1 MAGRLIAVEGIDGS
15 GKGTQ
20 TARLRD
26 ALSARGLK
34 VGTLTFP
41 QYEANRFGRL
51 IGQFLNGRF
60 GSLDDVPPELSALLF
75 AGDRLESKPRL
86 LSLLDE
92 CDAVVLDRYVASN
105 IAHQAG
111 RADGERA
118 AELADFLL
126 WLEFELHGLPRPDVT
141 VWLDLP
147 TDIARRRV
155 AMKAARE
162 YTDREA
168 DIQEDDAAH
177 LTRARDAY
185 ERLSTQPGW
194 HRIDTVPGGVELS
207 EDEVAA
213 AILAAV
219 TTGNA

>member
-1 MAGRLIAVEGIDGS
+1 MAGRLIAIEGIDGS

-20 TARLRD
+20 TVRLRD
-26 ALSARGLK
+26 ALSARGLRI
-34 VGTLTFP
+34 GTLTFP

-51 IGQFLNGRF
+51 IGQFLDGRF

-86 LSLLDE
+86 LSLLAE

-111 RADGERA
+111 RADGDRA
-118 AELADFLL
+118 AGLADFLL
-126 WLEFELHGLPRPDVT
+126 WLEFELHGLPRPDAT

-147 TDIARRRV
+147 VDVARRRV
-155 AMKAARE
+155 AMKAARD

-168 DIQEDDAAH
+168 DIQEEDATH
-177 LTRARDAY
+177 LGRARAAY
-185 ERLSTQPGW
+185 QRLSAEPGW
-194 HRIDTVPGGVELS
+194 HRIDTAPGGDELS
-207 EDEVAA
+207 EDDVAA
-213 AILAAV
+213 AVLRAV
-219 TTGNA
+219 GG